1 MKNKKTAIIDYGMGN
16 LKSVEK
22 CLNYLGIKNKLVK
35 NPKDLK
41 DYSHIIL
48 PGVGSF
54 KEAIKNLKK
63 NGMHNALI
71 RVSKNKKQKIL
82 GICLGM
88 QLLFNSST
96 EEGYTKGLGILEGK
110 VDSFIIKRKTN
121 LKIPHVGFNEVS
133 FNKDNH
139 FFKDIKN
146 NSDIYFDHSFKIKK
160 FQKDINPVTC
170 IYGEKFLSAF
180 NIENIFGT
188 QFHPEKSQ
196 SNGLLLLKNF
206 IQL

>member
-1 MKNKKTAIIDYGMGN
+1 MSIKKTAIIDYGMGN
-16 LKSVEK
+16 LKSVEN
-22 CLNYLGIKNKLVK
+22 CLNYLGIKNSLID
-35 NPKDLK
+35 NPKYLK

-54 KEAIKNLKK
+54 KEAIKNLRK

-88 QLLFNSST
+88 QLLFSSST
-96 EEGYTKGLGILEGK
+96 EEGFTKGLGILNGK
-110 VDSFIIKRKTN
+110 VENFFIKKNTN

-133 FNKDNH
+133 FNKDNI
-139 FFKDIKN
+139 FFKDIKD
-146 NSDIYFDHSFKIKK
+146 NSDFYFDHSFKISEFKK
-160 FQKDINPVTC
+160 EINPATSV
-170 IYGEKFLSAF
+170 YGEKFLSAF
-180 NIENIFGT
+180 NVENIFGT

-206 IQL
+206 IQI